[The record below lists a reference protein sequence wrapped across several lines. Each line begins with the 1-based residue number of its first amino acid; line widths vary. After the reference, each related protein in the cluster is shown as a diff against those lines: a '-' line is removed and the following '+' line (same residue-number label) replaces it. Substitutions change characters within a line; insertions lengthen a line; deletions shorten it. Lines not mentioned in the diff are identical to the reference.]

1 MATTSP
7 RGSRPHAPLPG
18 GSRGAEAPRAAW
30 RRLLAARGVVYLD
43 LPVLARKLP
52 ERSGPSRLFLELTAE
67 DGARLG
73 RAHVFPGEWF
83 PNGGRHAFSHYFLV
97 LQRAF
102 AGLEA
107 EGREPWLRLQVL
119 KVANTGDQYPYVVL
133 LKYVVAPEFAVT
145 GGRLE
150 ELYRCPLSA
159 YYQHFLGVGRDVLRD
174 ARSPT
179 FAAGQALHRGYQRAA
194 QAWARTHDPA
204 QTLAAYDAAVV
215 RAWADDFAYY
225 LLDRPKRP
233 GRLYTLPIS
242 AGPTLV
248 RRLGERWPDGGVR
261 FYQERLFYSPARGLA
276 GRADRIAER
285 SDESRVM
292 SNEPD
297 GDPTHHSSLI
307 THHSR
312 RELFELKTTGYAA
325 DRDPRT
331 GRAAPGGVQAL
342 AYHEILRSLD
352 GQAPETYVE
361 VVAPEGVEAVPLTTH
376 PVVTRAEA
384 DVLTPRDR
392 YLDLFAQARNVAY
405 VVESGLLT
413 GYDRNRI
420 DEIAK
425 YGQRLR
431 GVGGDFNL
439 YGAVPPCRACAVQTR
454 GLCEDARHYAEPP
467 WYDFFRHVP
476 PRLYRYWAWF
486 HRQLQA
492 EERAGREHLY
502 HLAATPLARLEA
514 EEGISLANLELQA
527 YDGLLVRLGR
537 DRRIETRL
545 REDDRVLV
553 TPQAVPPG
561 EVQSVEGTV
570 RAVGEDWLEIDVRD
584 DLAAA
589 GPYRVDQLGFWER
602 AGWQIEGLTDFL
614 IGAMLGSGVRGRA
627 VALDELPPLAR
638 LVLGAAAGET
648 GRHVR
653 AGDVGQGLVPCRSV
667 DAGDHPIEGAPGEA
681 EDEPPRYAPTG
692 PAAAS
697 AALPPGGAELNAEQR
712 RALAAAL
719 ALAPGELLLVQGPP
733 GTGKTALIAHLVR
746 AVVQREFWNE
756 QTRPILLLANTHR
769 ACDELVRKLHDQWPD
784 LRPYLVRLGPANA
797 GMEPLVRLYV
807 LAERLR
813 VREELDGVDLRAGG
827 AAAFVRLVRQGVL
840 LHDQAAVMVGTLA
853 GAARPELRGLAFSYV
868 VVDECGQATEPAAL
882 QALRHLP
889 RGYAGRLVLVG
900 DHQQLP
906 PVAPEAE
913 RAAAPASPTIGNG
926 PAVAPSSPPNS
937 GGEPAEP
944 ATAARGFWDEPPA
957 PTVSVPNQPV
967 EPVEPNGGLP
977 PGLGGWG
984 GRSTAIPAELE
995 AAGFQTGDGLRTSLF
1010 ERLARL
1016 YPERLLTL
1024 REQYRMCAPVCEV
1037 VSKTFYAGALRPG
1050 TAAVA
1055 GQRLTIAPGAAL
1067 AAPWDAVWDPAAA
1080 VVFVDT
1086 GDDPAARDTQVRLG
1100 TDDARDNPREAALLA
1115 DLLAALFAALLPGE
1129 AFHLAE
1135 RSGIISPYRRQN
1147 NRLRQELRARL
1158 GPLAD
1163 RLRVDT
1169 VDRFQ
1174 GGERDLIAISLV
1186 ASNAQRN
1193 IGPLHADWRRMNVA
1207 LSRARAKLLVVGDRA
1222 TFTEPGDP
1230 TDEPAKA
1237 RYRALFA
1244 ALDAQ
1249 AAAGAARLLP
1259 ASRFPARGR
1268 T

>member
-1 MATTSP
+1 VAATT
-7 RGSRPHAPLPG
+7 GGAQAPG
-18 GSRGAEAPRAAW
+18 GQPGRDEAPRAAW
-30 RRLLAARGVVYLD
+30 RRLLAARRPVYLD

-52 ERSGPSRLFLELTAE
+52 ERSGPSRLFLELTTE

-83 PNGGRHAFSHYFLV
+83 PRGGRNAFSHYFLV
-97 LQRAF
+97 LQRAL

-107 EGREPWLRLQVL
+107 EGREPRLRLQLL
-119 KVANTGDQYPYVVL
+119 KAVNSGDQHPYVVL

-159 YYQHFLGVGRDVLRD
+159 YYQHFLGLGRDVLRD

-194 QAWARTHDPA
+194 QAWARTRDA
-204 QTLAAYDAAVV
+204 GATLAAYDAAVV

-248 RRLGERWPDGGVR
+248 RRLGERWPDGAVR

-285 SDESRVM
+285 GSEAPGGGGQEDASPH
-292 SNEPD
+292 PD
-297 GDPTHHSSLI
+297 PLPGGEGA
-307 THHSR
+307 R
-312 RELFELKTTGYAA
+312 RELFELKTTGYSA

-352 GQAPETYVE
+352 GRAPATYVE
-361 VVAPEGVEAVPLTTH
+361 VVAPEGVEALPLTTH

-384 DVLTPRDR
+384 DVLAPRDR

-476 PRLYRYWAWF
+476 TRLYRYWAWF

-502 HLAATPLARLEA
+502 HLAATPLARLEG
-514 EEGISLANLELQA
+514 EEGISLADLAVQA
-527 YDGLLVRLGR
+527 HDGLLVRLGR
-537 DRRIETRL
+537 ARRIETRL

-553 TPQAVPPG
+553 TPQGVPPG
-561 EVQSVEGTV
+561 EVHSVEATV
-570 RAVGEDWLEIDVRD
+570 RAVGEDWLELDVRD
-584 DLAAA
+584 ELAGA
-589 GPYRVDQLGFWER
+589 GPYRVDQIGYWER
-602 AGWQIEGLTDFL
+602 SGWQIEGLTDFL
-614 IGAMLGSGVRGRA
+614 VGAMLGSGVRGRA
-627 VALDELPPLAR
+627 VALGELPALAR
-638 LVLGAAAGET
+638 LVLGAG
-648 GRHVR
+648 HK
-653 AGDVGQGLVPCRSV
+653 GLDSPAS
-667 DAGDHPIEGAPGEA
+667 
-681 EDEPPRYAPTG
+681 
-692 PAAAS
+692 PAAACS
-697 AALPPGGAELNAEQR
+697 PAEQVADAGAAACGPRAGMKPATTSSWPLTLRASRSSPLDTGAERDGGDGEATAAPAETDGGHPPGSGGWEDGALGAGVADGAGLNAEQR
-712 RALAAAL
+712 RALEAAL

-746 AVVQREFWNE
+746 AVVQREFWHE
-756 QTRPILLLANTHR
+756 PTRPMLLLANTHR
-769 ACDELVRKLHDQWPD
+769 ACDELVRKLHEQWPD
-784 LRPYLVRLGPANA
+784 LRPYIVRLGPANA
-797 GMEPLVRLYV
+797 AMEPLVRPYV

-813 VREELDGVDLRAGG
+813 VREQLDGVDLRANG
-827 AAAFVRLVRQGVL
+827 AAAFVRLVRQGGL
-840 LHDQAAVMVGTLA
+840 LHDQAAVFVGTLA

-906 PVAPEAE
+906 PVAPEA
-913 RAAAPASPTIGNG
+913 PAGGREGAG
-926 PAVAPSSPPNS
+926 PAAELG
-937 GGEPAEP
+937 GGE
-944 ATAARGFWDEPPA
+944 G
-957 PTVSVPNQPV
+957 V
-967 EPVEPNGGLP
+967 
-977 PGLGGWG
+977 
-984 GRSTAIPAELE
+984 PAELVP
-995 AAGFQTGDGLRTSLF
+995 AGFQPGDGLRTSLF

-1016 YPERLLTL
+1016 YPERLVTL

-1037 VSKTFYAGALRPG
+1037 VSDTFYAGALRPG

-1055 GQRLTIAPGAAL
+1055 DRRLTAAREAAL

-1080 VVFVDT
+1080 IVFVDT
-1086 GDDPAARDTQVRLG
+1086 QDDPAARDTQVRLG
-1100 TDDARDNPREAALLA
+1100 ADDARDNPREATLVA
-1115 DLLAALFAALLPGE
+1115 DLLAALFAALPAAA
-1129 AFHLAE
+1129 AFPLAE
-1135 RSGIISPYRRQN
+1135 RSGVISPYRRQN

-1158 GPLAD
+1158 GPLAE

-1186 ASNAQRN
+1186 ASNAQRS
-1193 IGPLHADWRRMNVA
+1193 IGPLHTDWRRMNVA

-1222 TFTEPGDP
+1222 TFTAPGDAA
-1230 TDEPAKA
+1230 DEPAKA

-1249 AAAGAARLLP
+1249 AAAGRARLLRSGLF
-1259 ASRFPARGR
+1259 AAGGR
-1268 T
+1268 AYP

>member
-1 MATTSP
+1 VLDGAP
-7 RGSRPHAPLPG
+7 R
-18 GSRGAEAPRAAW
+18 AEAPRAAW
-30 RRLLAARGVVYLD
+30 QRLVTAHRPVYLD

-52 ERSGPSRLFLELTAE
+52 ERSGPSRLHLELTAE
-67 DGARLG
+67 DGTRLG
-73 RAHVFPGEWF
+73 RAHVFPGEWY
-83 PNGGRHAFSHYFLV
+83 PHGGRHAFSHYCLV
-97 LQRAF
+97 LQRAL

-107 EGREPWLRLQVL
+107 EGREPRLRLQLL
-119 KVANTGDQYPYVVL
+119 KAVNTGDLYPYVVL

-145 GGRLE
+145 GGHIE

-159 YYQHFLGVGRDVLRD
+159 YYRYFLGVNRDVLRD
-174 ARSPT
+174 ATSPS

-194 QAWARTHDPA
+194 QTWVRTRDAA
-204 QTLAAYDAAVV
+204 QALAEYDRAVV

-242 AGPTLV
+242 AGPTIV
-248 RRLGERWPDGGVR
+248 HRLGQRWPDGAVR
-261 FYQERLFYSPARGLA
+261 LYQERLFYSPARGLA
-276 GRADRIAER
+276 GRADRIAEQLTLTFPL
-285 SDESRVM
+285 DDGQTESVPPPLPLGEQTGRALPGG
-292 SNEPD
+292 E
-297 GDPTHHSSLI
+297 GT
-307 THHSR
+307 R
-312 RELFELKTTGYAA
+312 RELYELKTTGYSA

-352 GQAPETYVE
+352 GRAPETYVE

-384 DVLTPRDR
+384 DVLAPRDR
-392 YLDLFAQARNVAY
+392 YLDLFAQARNVGY

-413 GYDRNRI
+413 GYDRHRI

-425 YGQRLR
+425 HGQRLR

-454 GLCEDARHYAEPP
+454 GLCEDARYYAEPP

-492 EERAGREHLY
+492 EERTSREHLY
-502 HLAATPLARLEA
+502 HLAATPLARLET
-514 EEGISLANLELQA
+514 EEGISLADLTLQA
-527 YDGLLVRLGR
+527 HEGLLVRLGR
-537 DRRIETRL
+537 GRRIETRL

-561 EVQSVEGTV
+561 ELHSVEGTV
-570 RAVGEDWLEIDVRD
+570 RAVGEDWLEVDVRD
-584 DLAAA
+584 ELTAD
-589 GPYRVDQLGFWER
+589 GPYRVDQLGYWER

-614 IGAMLGSGVRGRA
+614 IGAMFGAGVRGRA
-627 VALDELPPLAR
+627 VARAELPPLAR
-638 LVLGAAAGET
+638 LILGADEPAPDGSNAPSATSEV
-648 GRHVR
+648 GR
-653 AGDVGQGLVPCRSV
+653 GLVPRRPADSP
-667 DAGDHPIEGAPGEA
+667 AGASSSAPDGLDPADYIEQAQQQYFAPHA
-681 EDEPPRYAPTG
+681 SLP
-692 PAAAS
+692 AAS
-697 AALPPGGAELNAEQR
+697 ATHEAAGDQPPPYPSALSRPATAAQTVGSELSHSGARAQTDGSALNPQQQT
-712 RALAAAL
+712 ALAAAL

-733 GTGKTALIAHLVR
+733 GTGKTALIARLVR
-746 AVVQREFWNE
+746 AVVQREFWRE
-756 QTRPILLLANTHR
+756 PTRPILLLANTHR

-797 GMEPLVRLYV
+797 GMEPVVRQYV
-807 LAERLR
+807 LAERLG
-813 VREELDGVDLRAGG
+813 VREQLAGVDLRAGG
-827 AAAFVRLVRQGVL
+827 AAAYVRLVRQGVL
-840 LHDQAAVMVGTLA
+840 LHEQAAVFVGTLA

-906 PVAPEAE
+906 PVAPEDQ
-913 RAAAPASPTIGNG
+913 PA
-926 PAVAPSSPPNS
+926 
-937 GGEPAEP
+937 GEIP
-944 ATAARGFWDEPPA
+944 DEL
-957 PTVSVPNQPV
+957 VP
-967 EPVEPNGGLP
+967 
-977 PGLGGWG
+977 
-984 GRSTAIPAELE
+984 
-995 AAGFQTGDGLRTSLF
+995 AGFRPGDGLRTSLF

-1024 REQYRMCAPVCEV
+1024 HDQYRMCAPVCEV
-1037 VSKTFYAGALRPG
+1037 VSDTFYDGALRPG

-1055 GQRLTIAPGAAL
+1055 GQRLDAALAARL

-1086 GDDPAARDTQVRLG
+1086 QADPSARDTQVRFG

-1115 DLLAALFAALLPGE
+1115 DLLAALFAALPP
-1129 AFHLAE
+1129 AAAYHLAE
-1135 RSGIISPYRRQN
+1135 RTGVISPYRRQN
-1147 NRLRQELRARL
+1147 NRLRQELRTRL
-1158 GPLAD
+1158 GLLAE

-1186 ASNAQRN
+1186 ASNAQRS

-1207 LSRARAKLLVVGDRA
+1207 LSRARAKLLLVGDRA
-1222 TFTEPGDP
+1222 TFTLPGDP

-1249 AAAGAARLLP
+1249 AATGAARLLP
-1259 ASRFPARGR
+1259 AALCPPWRGASG
-1268 T
+1268 

>member
-1 MATTSP
+1 LATTSP
-7 RGSRPHAPLPG
+7 RSSAERSPLPG
-18 GSRGAEAPRAAW
+18 GSRDRIEPRAAW
-30 RRLLAARGVVYLD
+30 RGLLAARGVVYLD

-52 ERSGPSRLFLELTAE
+52 ERSGPSRLFLELTTE
-67 DGARLG
+67 NGARLG

-83 PNGGRHAFSHYFLV
+83 PNGGRHVFSHYFLV

-107 EGREPWLRLQVL
+107 EGREPRLRLQVL
-119 KVANTGDQYPYVVL
+119 KAVNSGDQYPYVVL

-194 QAWARTHDPA
+194 QAWARTHDAA

-242 AGPTLV
+242 AGPTIV
-248 RRLGERWPDGGVR
+248 RRLAERWPDGAVR

-285 SDESRVM
+285 STECQVQSTES
-292 SNEPD
+292 D
-297 GDPTHHSSLI
+297 GQPIQPSILSTQHP
-307 THHSR
+307 R

-352 GQAPETYVE
+352 GQAPATYVE

-384 DVLTPRDR
+384 DVLAPRDR

-476 PRLYRYWAWF
+476 ARLYRYWAWF

-514 EEGISLANLELQA
+514 EEGISLADLGLPA
-527 YDGLLVRLGR
+527 HDGLLVRLGR
-537 DRRIETRL
+537 ERRIETRL

-584 DLAAA
+584 ELAAA

-614 IGAMLGSGVRGRA
+614 IGAMLGAAARGRA

-638 LVLGAAAGET
+638 LVLGAAGPPVGGDSSVEA
-648 GRHVR
+648 
-653 AGDVGQGLVPCRSV
+653 DVGQGLVPCRPV
-667 DAGDHPIEGAPGEA
+667 VAADAPVVPDHDGAG
-681 EDEPPRYAPTG
+681 DEPPRYGRAGPTVSDG
-692 PAAAS
+692 LPA
-697 AALPPGGAELNAEQR
+697 GATDLNTEQQ

-769 ACDELVRKLHDQWPD
+769 ACDELVRKLHEQWPD

-797 GMEPLVRLYV
+797 GMEPLVRQYV

-813 VREELDGVDLRAGG
+813 VREQLDGVDLRAGG
-827 AAAFVRLVRQGVL
+827 AAAFVRLVRQGGL

-906 PVAPEAE
+906 PVAPD
-913 RAAAPASPTIGNG
+913 APP
-926 PAVAPSSPPNS
+926 SPPNS
-937 GGEPAEP
+937 GGEPAQPVPAVGNNPVGPAEP
-944 ATAARGFWDEPPA
+944 ASAPPRI
-957 PTVSVPNQPV
+957 
-967 EPVEPNGGLP
+967 GGQ
-977 PGLGGWG
+977 GGP
-984 GRSTAIPAELE
+984 IPAELE
-995 AAGFQTGDGLRTSLF
+995 AAAFQAGDGLRTSLF

-1024 REQYRMCAPVCEV
+1024 REQYRMCAPVCDL
-1037 VSKTFYAGALRPG
+1037 VSDTFYGGALRPG

-1055 GQRLTIAPGAAL
+1055 GQRLTSARGAAL
-1067 AAPWDAVWDPAAA
+1067 AAPWDAVWDPAAP

-1086 GDDPAARDTQVRLG
+1086 QDDPAARDTQVRLG
-1100 TDDARDNPREAALLA
+1100 SDDARDNPREAALLA
-1115 DLLAALFAALLPGE
+1115 DLLTALFAALPAAE

-1158 GPLAD
+1158 GPLAE

-1186 ASNAQRN
+1186 ASNPQRN

-1222 TFTEPGDP
+1222 TFTEPGDAA
-1230 TDEPAKA
+1230 DEPAKE

-1249 AAAGAARLLP
+1249 AAAGSARLLP
-1259 ASRFPARGR
+1259 AALFPAGR
-1268 T
+1268 VT

>member
-1 MATTSP
+1 MVTTTGGGRGPGGDTP
-7 RGSRPHAPLPG
+7 RG
-18 GSRGAEAPRAAW
+18 ETPRAAW
-30 RRLLAARGVVYLD
+30 RRLLAACRPVYLD
-43 LPVLARKLP
+43 VAVLARKLP
-52 ERSGPSRLFLELTAE
+52 ERSGPSRLFLELTTE

-73 RAHVFPGEWF
+73 RAHVFPGEWY
-83 PNGGRHAFSHYFLV
+83 PSGGRNAFSHYFLV

-107 EGREPWLRLQVL
+107 EGREARLRLQLL
-119 KVANTGDQYPYVVL
+119 KAVNAGDQYPYVVL

-159 YYQHFLGVGRDVLRD
+159 YYQHFLGLGRDVLRD

-179 FAAGQALHRGYQRAA
+179 YAAGQALHRGYQRAA
-194 QAWARTHDPA
+194 QAWVRTRDA
-204 QTLAAYDAAVV
+204 AATLAAYDAAVV

-233 GRLYTLPIS
+233 GRLYTLPIA

-248 RRLGERWPDGGVR
+248 RRLGERWPDGAVR

-285 SDESRVM
+285 ETAVPPLPEGEGTIGPHPSPLPGGE
-292 SNEPD
+292 
-297 GDPTHHSSLI
+297 GT
-307 THHSR
+307 R
-312 RELFELKTTGYAA
+312 RQLFELKTTGYSA

-361 VVAPEGVEAVPLTTH
+361 VVAPEGVEALPLTTH

-384 DVLTPRDR
+384 DVLAPRDR

-454 GLCEDARHYAEPP
+454 GLCEDARHYAEAP

-476 PRLYRYWAWF
+476 ARLYRYWAWF

-514 EEGISLANLELQA
+514 EEGISLADLVVQEHE
-527 YDGLLVRLGR
+527 GLLVRLGR
-537 DRRIETRL
+537 ARRIETRL

-561 EVQSVEGTV
+561 EVHSVEGVV
-570 RAVGEDWLEIDVRD
+570 RAVGEDWLALDVRD
-584 DLAAA
+584 ELAAT
-589 GPYRVDQLGFWER
+589 GPYRVDQLGYWER
-602 AGWQIEGLTDFL
+602 LGWQLEGLTDFL
-614 IGAMLGSGVRGRA
+614 VGAMFGSGVRGRA

-638 LVLGAAAGET
+638 LILGAAAAGPSNGGGET
-648 GRHVR
+648 AAPSAARSLHAGDAAWRPR
-653 AGDVGQGLVPCRSV
+653 AGTRP
-667 DAGDHPIEGAPGEA
+667 
-681 EDEPPRYAPTG
+681 APTSRVARA
-692 PAAAS
+692 PAAANSDGEVAGVPGAGTQTDAEPSSGLRGWGGQTPAAS
-697 AALPPGGAELNAEQR
+697 ADRGDLNPEQR
-712 RALAAAL
+712 RALEAAL
-719 ALAPGELLLVQGPP
+719 GLAPGELLLIQGPP
-733 GTGKTALIAHLVR
+733 GTGKTALIARLVR

-797 GMEPLVRLYV
+797 GMEPLVRQYV

-813 VREELDGVDLRAGG
+813 VREQLDGVDLRANG

-840 LHDQAAVMVGTLA
+840 LHDQAAVFVGTLA

-906 PVAPEAE
+906 PVAPEELPAAE
-913 RAAAPASPTIGNG
+913 
-926 PAVAPSSPPNS
+926 V
-937 GGEPAEP
+937 
-944 ATAARGFWDEPPA
+944 
-957 PTVSVPNQPV
+957 
-967 EPVEPNGGLP
+967 
-977 PGLGGWG
+977 
-984 GRSTAIPAELE
+984 PAELVP
-995 AAGFQTGDGLRTSLF
+995 AGFQAGDGLRTSLF
-1010 ERLARL
+1010 ERLARR
-1016 YPERLLTL
+1016 YPERLITL

-1037 VSKTFYAGALRPG
+1037 VSETFYGGALRPG
-1050 TAAVA
+1050 SVAVA
-1055 GQRLTIAPGAAL
+1055 AQRLTAARAAAL
-1067 AAPWDAVWDPAAA
+1067 AAPWDAVWDPAAR

-1086 GDDPAARDTQVRLG
+1086 RDDPAARDTQVRLG
-1100 TDDARDNPREAALLA
+1100 ADDARDNPREAALLA
-1115 DLLAALFAALLPGE
+1115 DLLAALFAALPPAE

-1135 RSGIISPYRRQN
+1135 RSGVISPYRRQN

-1158 GPLAD
+1158 GPLAE

-1174 GGERDLIAISLV
+1174 GGERDLIAMSLV
-1186 ASNAQRN
+1186 ASNAQRS

-1207 LSRARAKLLVVGDRA
+1207 LSRARAKLVVVGDRA
-1222 TFTEPGDP
+1222 TFTAPGDAA
-1230 TDEPAKA
+1230 DEPAKA
-1237 RYRALFA
+1237 RYRELFA

-1259 ASRFPARGR
+1259 AGLFPPGAFPGR
-1268 T
+1268 